1 MKDQATREKYI
12 ELRASGKSYRSIA
25 KELDISKST
34 CQEIERS
41 YRKLIPIEDSVF
53 NNLKWKPVDGQE
65 LDSIIT
71 GLTIV
76 GSEPTDYP
84 LTDGITL
91 YLKNGAGELLAL
103 DIGADIYSVEKE
115 ENPFY
120 MALSHIP
127 HNK

>member
-1 MKDQATREKYI
+1 M
-12 ELRASGKSYRSIA
+12 
-25 KELDISKST
+25 
-34 CQEIERS
+34 
-41 YRKLIPIEDSVF
+41 IPIEDSVF
-53 NNLKWKPVDGQE
+53 NNLKWKPVDGQK

-115 ENPFY
+115 ENPCY